1 MFFIGL
7 IRNIKW
13 HNTCNLISPER
24 FKAKG
29 SDMNYEKMTIKVQEY
44 LNSAMNAAKERRS
57 PEINELHFIANVL
70 NDENIITTLIKRAGV
85 ELSIV
90 SAKVETELTK
100 LAKVNSAAQLYLS
113 SGFNEILENS
123 FRIAKD
129 MGDEYLSLE
138 HIFLSVLK
146 EKKGALYRIFSE
158 LKIDY
163 DTVLKLLKTVRG
175 NQKVKDADPE
185 AKYEVLKKYTRDL
198 NELAEKEKL
207 DPVIGRDSEIRRVL
221 QILTR
226 RTKNN
231 PVLIGEPG
239 TGKTAIAE
247 GIAHRIVSKDVP
259 ENLKN
264 KRIIALDLA
273 ALIAGAKFRGEFEE
287 RLKAVLKEVE
297 SSEGRLILFI
307 DELHTLV
314 GTGAAE
320 GAMDAS
326 NMLKPALARGE
337 IKVIGATTVSEY
349 RKYIEKDAAFER
361 RFQPVMIDEPSVE
374 DTISILRG
382 IKDKYEV
389 HHGVRISDG
398 ALISA
403 AKLSARYISDRFL
416 PDKAIDLI
424 DEAASKLKLEIESLP
439 EDIEILNRKIIQLE
453 IEKQAVS
460 KEKDKKSKERLEDI
474 KKEIAELKSQADEL
488 KAHWE
493 QEKEF
498 IRVIREGTKKLDS
511 LRNEESIA
519 ERSGELEKVSK
530 LRYQEIPAVKSKV
543 EEATAKL
550 EKFQSGRKM
559 LKEEIG
565 ENEIAEIISRWT
577 HIPVSKLLESEKDK
591 LLKMEELLGLRVKG
605 QEEAL
610 RVVSEALRRNRAGLQ
625 DPNRPIASFIFLGS
639 TGVGKT
645 ELAKALAEFMF
656 DSENAMI
663 RIDMSEYME
672 AFSVSRLIGPPPGY
686 VGYDEGGQLT
696 DAVRKKPF
704 SIVLF
709 DEIEK
714 AHPQVFNI
722 LLQVLDD
729 GRLTDNKGRTV
740 NFKNTIII
748 MTSNLGSDVFAQVNE
763 VTKEKKE
770 EVISM
775 VKAMLRPEFVNRIDD
790 IIVFNKLGRDVILQI
805 TERMLADVNKRLE
818 EREISIV
825 IDDESRRI
833 LTEKGYDPVF
843 GARPLKRLI
852 EKTVLNNLSVKI
864 LSGEVVPGEKVELS
878 SLM

>member
-1 MFFIGL
+1 
-7 IRNIKW
+7 
-13 HNTCNLISPER
+13 
-24 FKAKG
+24 
-29 SDMNYEKMTIKVQEY
+29 MNYEKMTIKVQEY
-44 LNSAMNAAKERRS
+44 LNDAMNTARERKS
-57 PEINELHFIANVL
+57 PEINELHFIYDVIK
-70 NDENIITTLIKRAGV
+70 DENIITSLIKRAGI

-90 SAKVETELTK
+90 SSKVETELSK
-100 LAKVNSAAQLYLS
+100 MAKVNSGAAQLYLS
-113 SGFNEILENS
+113 SAFNDMLEGA
-123 FRIAKD
+123 FKIAKE

-138 HIFLSVLK
+138 HILLALLK
-146 EKKGALYRIFSE
+146 EKKGVLYRIFSE
-158 LKIDY
+158 LELDH
-163 DTVLKLLKTVRG
+163 DTILKLLKSVRG
-175 NQKVKDADPE
+175 NQQIKDADPE

-198 NELAEKEKL
+198 NELAEQEKL
-207 DPVIGRDSEIRRVL
+207 DPVIGRDAEIRRVL

-247 GIAHRIVSKDVP
+247 GIAHRIVRKDVP

-264 KRIIALDLA
+264 KRILALDLG

-297 SSEGRLILFI
+297 ASEGKLILFI

-320 GAMDAS
+320 GSMDAS

-337 IKVIGATTVSEY
+337 IKMIGATTISEY

-361 RFQPVMIDEPSVE
+361 RFQPVLIEEPSVE

-389 HHGVRISDG
+389 HHGVRISDS

-403 AKLSARYISDRFL
+403 AKLSSRYISDRFL

-424 DEAASKLKLEIESLP
+424 DEAASKLKLEIESMP
-439 EDIEILNRKIIQLE
+439 EDIEILQRKMIQLE

-460 KEKDKKSKERLEDI
+460 KEKDKKSAERFESI
-474 KKEIAELKSQADEL
+474 KKEIANLKSQADEL
-488 KAHWE
+488 KVHWE

-498 IRVIREGTKKLDS
+498 IKLIREGTKKLDI
-511 LRNEESIA
+511 LKNEESMA
-519 ERSGELEKVSK
+519 ERNGELEKVSK
-530 LRYQEIPAVKSKV
+530 LRYQEIPSVKKKLDDAS
-543 EEATAKL
+543 AKL
-550 EKFQSGRKM
+550 ESFQSRRKM

-577 HIPVSKLLESEKDK
+577 HIPVNKLLESEKDK
-591 LLKMEELLGLRVKG
+591 LLKMEELLGMRVKG

-656 DSENAMI
+656 DSDSAMV

-672 AFSVSRLIGPPPGY
+672 SFSVTRLIGPPPGY

-740 NFKNTIII
+740 NFRNTIII
-748 MTSNLGSDVFAQVNE
+748 MTSNLGSDLFAGVEE
-763 VTKEKKE
+763 VTDSKKAE
-770 EVISM
+770 LVSM
-775 VKAMLRPEFVNRIDD
+775 VKRVLKPEFVNRIDD
-790 IIVFNKLGRDVILQI
+790 IIVFNKLSRDVILQI
-805 TERMLADVNKRLE
+805 TDRLLTDINKRLAD
-818 EREISIV
+818 RDIMII
-825 IDDESRRI
+825 IDKESQKY

-852 EKTVLNNLSVKI
+852 EKTVLNNLSVKL
-864 LSGEVVPGEKVELS
+864 LSGEINPGDKINLS
-878 SLM
+878 TLL

>member
-1 MFFIGL
+1 
-7 IRNIKW
+7 
-13 HNTCNLISPER
+13 
-24 FKAKG
+24 
-29 SDMNYEKMTIKVQEY
+29 MNFEKMTVKVQEY
-44 LNSAMNAAKERRS
+44 LNLAMTTAKERRS
-57 PEINELHFIANVL
+57 PEINGLHFIFNVL
-70 NDENIITTLIKRAGV
+70 KDENIITTLIKRSGV
-85 ELSIV
+85 DLAIV
-90 SAKVETELTK
+90 ASKVETELSK
-100 LAKVNSAAQLYLS
+100 LAKVNSAAAQLYLS
-113 SGFNEILENS
+113 SGFNEILEAS
-123 FRIAKD
+123 FKTAGE
-129 MGDEYLSLE
+129 MGDEFLSLE
-138 HIFLSVLK
+138 HIFLTVLK
-146 EKKGALYRIFSE
+146 EKKGSLYRIFAD
-158 LKIDY
+158 LKIDH
-163 DTVLKLLKTVRG
+163 DTILKLLKSVRG
-175 NQKVKDADPE
+175 NQRVQDSDPE

-207 DPVIGRDSEIRRVL
+207 DPVIGRDTEIRRVL

-247 GIAHRIVSKDVP
+247 GIAHRIVRKDVP

-297 SSEGRLILFI
+297 TSEGKLILFI

-314 GTGAAE
+314 GAGAAE

-389 HHGVRISDG
+389 HHGVRISDA
-398 ALISA
+398 ALITA

-439 EDIEILNRKIIQLE
+439 EDIEILQRKIVQLE
-453 IEKQAVS
+453 IEKQAVA
-460 KEKDKKSKERLEDI
+460 KEKDKKSKERLDDI
-474 KKEIAELKSQADEL
+474 NKEIAELKAEADEL
-488 KAHWE
+488 KVHWE
-493 QEKEF
+493 QEKEY
-498 IRVIREGTKKLDS
+498 IAVIRENTKKLDA
-511 LRNEESIA
+511 LKNEESIA
-519 ERSGELEKVSK
+519 ERNGELEKVSK
-530 LRYQEIPAVKSKV
+530 LRYQEIPSVKKRIDD
-543 EEATAKL
+543 ATAKM
-550 EKFQSGRKM
+550 ESFQSGRRM

-577 HIPVSKLLESEKDK
+577 HIPVSKLLESEKEK
-591 LLKMEELLGLRVKG
+591 LLKMEELLGMRVKG
-605 QEEAL
+605 QDEAL
-610 RVVSEALRRNRAGLQ
+610 KVVSEALRRNRAGLQ

-645 ELAKALAEFMF
+645 ELARALAEFMF

-672 AFSVSRLIGPPPGY
+672 AFSVTRLIGPPPGY

-748 MTSNLGSDVFAQVNE
+748 MTSNLGSDLFASVDK
-763 VTKEKKE
+763 VTAEKKA

-775 VKAMLRPEFVNRIDD
+775 VKKMLRPEFVNRIDD
-790 IIVFNKLGRDVILQI
+790 IIVFNKLGKDVILQI
-805 TERMLADVNKRLE
+805 TERLLADVNKRLE
-818 EREISIV
+818 EKDIKIVVDEKSREY
-825 IDDESRRI
+825 

-864 LSGEVVPGEKVELS
+864 LNGDAVPGDRIELS
-878 SLM
+878 TLL

>member
-1 MFFIGL
+1 
-7 IRNIKW
+7 
-13 HNTCNLISPER
+13 
-24 FKAKG
+24 
-29 SDMNYEKMTIKVQEY
+29 MNYEKMTIKVQEY
-44 LNSAMNAAKERRS
+44 LNSAMNTAKERRS

-85 ELSIV
+85 ELSMV

-123 FRIAKD
+123 FKIAKD

-146 EKKGALYRIFSE
+146 EKKGALYRIFSD

-163 DTVLKLLKTVRG
+163 DTILKLLKTVRG

-207 DPVIGRDSEIRRVL
+207 DPVIGRDAEIRRVL
-221 QILTR
+221 QILSR

-247 GIAHRIVSKDVP
+247 GLAHRIVSKDVP

-297 SSEGRLILFI
+297 ASEGRLILFI

-314 GTGAAE
+314 GAGAAE

-361 RFQPVMIDEPSVE
+361 RFQPVMINEPSVE

-424 DEAASKLKLEIESLP
+424 DESASRLKLEIESLP

-460 KEKDKKSKERLEDI
+460 KEKDKKSKERLDDI

-498 IRVIREGTKKLDS
+498 IKVIREGTKKLDS

-519 ERSGELEKVSK
+519 ERSGELERVSK

-543 EEATAKL
+543 EEATSKL
-550 EKFQSGRKM
+550 ESFQSGRKM

-591 LLKMEELLGLRVKG
+591 LLKMEELLALRVKG
-605 QEEAL
+605 QAEAL
-610 RVVSEALRRNRAGLQ
+610 KVVSEALRRNRAGLQ

-672 AFSVSRLIGPPPGY
+672 SHSVSRLIGPPPGY

-748 MTSNLGSDVFAQVNE
+748 MTSNLGSDIFAQVNE

-775 VKAMLRPEFVNRIDD
+775 IKAMLRPEFVNRIDD

-818 EREISIV
+818 EREIIIV

-864 LSGEVVPGEKVELS
+864 LSGEVVPGEKVGLS

>member
-1 MFFIGL
+1 
-7 IRNIKW
+7 
-13 HNTCNLISPER
+13 
-24 FKAKG
+24 
-29 SDMNYEKMTIKVQEY
+29 MNYEKMTIKVQEY
-44 LNSAMNAAKERRS
+44 LNDAMNTASERKS

-70 NDENIITTLIKRAGV
+70 NEENIITTLIKRSGV
-85 ELSIV
+85 ELAIV
-90 SAKVETELTK
+90 SAKVETELSK
-100 LAKVNSAAQLYLS
+100 LAKVNSAAAQLYLS
-113 SGFNEILENS
+113 TGFNEILENS
-123 FRIAKD
+123 FKIAKD

-138 HIFLSVLK
+138 HIFLCVLK

-163 DTVLKLLKTVRG
+163 DTVLKLLRSVRG

-207 DPVIGRDSEIRRVL
+207 DPVIGRDTEIRRVL
-221 QILTR
+221 QILSR

-247 GIAHRIVSKDVP
+247 GIAHRIVRKDVP
-259 ENLKN
+259 ENLKD
-264 KRIIALDLA
+264 KRIVALDLA
-273 ALIAGAKFRGEFEE
+273 AMIAGAKFRGEFEE
-287 RLKAVLKEVE
+287 RLKAVLREIEASAGK
-297 SSEGRLILFI
+297 LILFI

-314 GTGAAE
+314 GAGAAE

-361 RFQPVMIDEPSVE
+361 RFQPVLIDEPSVE

-398 ALISA
+398 ALIAA
-403 AKLSARYISDRFL
+403 AKLSSRYISDRFL

-424 DEAASKLKLEIESLP
+424 DEAAAKLKLEIESLP
-439 EDIEILNRKIIQLE
+439 EDLEILNRKIIQLE
-453 IEKQAVS
+453 IEKQAVA
-460 KEKDKKSKERLEDI
+460 KEKDKKSAERLEDI
-474 KKEIAELKSQADEL
+474 NKEIAELRSQSNEL

-493 QEKEF
+493 HEKEF
-498 IRVIREGTKKLDS
+498 IKVIREGTKVLDG
-511 LRNEESIA
+511 LKNEEAIA
-519 ERSGELEKVSK
+519 ERNGELEKVSK
-530 LRYQEIPAVKSKV
+530 LRYQEIPAVRKKIDD
-543 EEATAKL
+543 ATSNL
-550 EKFQSGRKM
+550 DKFQAGRKM
-559 LKEEIG
+559 LREEIG
-565 ENEIAEIISRWT
+565 EGEIAEIISRWT

-605 QEEAL
+605 QAGAL
-610 RVVSEALRRNRAGLQ
+610 KVVSEALRRNRAGLQ

-656 DSENAMI
+656 DSDSAMI

-672 AFSVSRLIGPPPGY
+672 SHSVSRLIGPPPGY

-748 MTSNLGSDVFAQVNE
+748 MTSNLGSDLFAGVEEVNE
-763 VTKEKKE
+763 QKKSE
-770 EVISM
+770 LISM
-775 VKAMLRPEFVNRIDD
+775 VKRVLKPEFVNRIDD
-790 IIVFNKLGRDVILQI
+790 IIVFNKLGREIILQI
-805 TERMLADVNKRLE
+805 TERMLSDINSRLA

-825 IDDESRRI
+825 IDEDSKRI

-852 EKTVLNNLSVKI
+852 EKTVLNNLSLKI
-864 LSGEVVPGEKVELS
+864 LSGVINAGDRIELS
-878 SLM
+878 TLL

>member
-1 MFFIGL
+1 MAQYL
-7 IRNIKW
+7 QLNKPYDQ
-13 HNTCNLISPER
+13 TSLKE
-24 FKAKG
+24 

-44 LNSAMNAAKERRS
+44 LNSAMNTAKERRS
-57 PEINELHFIANVL
+57 PEINELHFIANVI
-70 NDENIITTLIKRAGV
+70 NDENIITILIKRAGV
-85 ELSIV
+85 ELSMV

-163 DTVLKLLKTVRG
+163 DTILKLLKTVRG
-175 NQKVKDADPE
+175 NQKVRDADPE

-207 DPVIGRDSEIRRVL
+207 DPVIGRDTEIRRVL

-247 GIAHRIVSKDVP
+247 GLAHRIVSKDVP

-297 SSEGRLILFI
+297 ASEGKLILFI

-314 GTGAAE
+314 GAGAAE

-424 DEAASKLKLEIESLP
+424 DESASKLKLEIESLP

-498 IRVIREGTKKLDS
+498 IKVIREGTKKLDI
-511 LRNEESIA
+511 LKNEETIA
-519 ERSGELEKVSK
+519 ERNNELEKVSK
-530 LRYQEIPAVKSKV
+530 MRYQEIPAVKSKV
-543 EEATAKL
+543 DEATTKL

-591 LLKMEELLGLRVKG
+591 LLKMEELLALRVKG
-605 QEEAL
+605 QTEAL
-610 RVVSEALRRNRAGLQ
+610 KVVSEALRRNRAGLQ

-672 AFSVSRLIGPPPGY
+672 SHSVSRLIGPPPGY

-740 NFKNTIII
+740 NFRNTIII
-748 MTSNLGSDVFAQVNE
+748 MTSNLGSDIFAKVDA

-878 SLM
+878 SLLMV

>member
-1 MFFIGL
+1 
-7 IRNIKW
+7 
-13 HNTCNLISPER
+13 
-24 FKAKG
+24 
-29 SDMNYEKMTIKVQEY
+29 MNYEKMTIKVQEY
-44 LNSAMNAAKERRS
+44 LNSAMNTARERKS

-70 NDENIITTLIKRAGV
+70 TDENIITTLIKRAGV

-90 SAKVETELTK
+90 SAKVETELSK
-100 LAKVNSAAQLYLS
+100 LAKVNSGAAQLYLS
-113 SGFNEILENS
+113 SAFNDMLEGA
-123 FRIAKD
+123 FKIAKE

-158 LKIDY
+158 LKIDH
-163 DTVLKLLKTVRG
+163 DTILKLLRSVRG
-175 NQKVKDADPE
+175 NQKVKDSDPE

-198 NELAEKEKL
+198 NELAEQEKL
-207 DPVIGRDSEIRRVL
+207 DPVIGRDAEIRRVL

-247 GIAHRIVSKDVP
+247 GIAHRIIRKDVP
-259 ENLKN
+259 ENLKD

-297 SSEGRLILFI
+297 ASAGKLVLFI

-314 GTGAAE
+314 GAGAAE

-337 IKVIGATTVSEY
+337 IKVIGATTISEY

-361 RFQPVMIDEPSVE
+361 RFQPVLIEEPSVE

-398 ALISA
+398 ALIAA

-424 DEAASKLKLEIESLP
+424 DEAASKLKLEIESMP
-439 EDIEILNRKIIQLE
+439 EDIEMLQRKIIQLE
-453 IEKQAVS
+453 IEKQAVA
-460 KEKDKKSKERLEDI
+460 KEKDKKSAERLDDI
-474 KKEIAELKSQADEL
+474 KEEIANLKSQADEL
-488 KAHWE
+488 KTHWA

-498 IRVIREGTKKLDS
+498 IAVIREGTKKLDN
-511 LRNEESIA
+511 LKNEEAFA
-519 ERSGELEKVSK
+519 ERNGELEKVSK
-530 LRYQEIPAVKSKV
+530 LRYQEIPAVKKRID
-543 EEATAKL
+543 EATVKL
-550 EKFQSGRKM
+550 ETFQSGRKM

-565 ENEIAEIISRWT
+565 ESEIAEIISRWT

-605 QEEAL
+605 QAEAL
-610 RVVSEALRRNRAGLQ
+610 KVVSEALRRNRAGLQ

-656 DSENAMI
+656 DSDSAMI

-672 AFSVSRLIGPPPGY
+672 SHSVSRLIGPPPGY

-748 MTSNLGSDVFAQVNE
+748 MTSNLGSDLFAGVEE
-763 VTKEKKE
+763 VTDSKKAE
-770 EVISM
+770 LVSM
-775 VKAMLRPEFVNRIDD
+775 VKRVLKPEFVNRIDD

-805 TERMLADVNKRLE
+805 TERLLSDINKRLE
-818 EREISIV
+818 EKEITIV
-825 IDDESRRI
+825 VDDDSRKI

-852 EKTVLNNLSVKI
+852 EKTVLNNLSIKI
-864 LSGEVVPGEKVELS
+864 LGGMVVPGDKVQLS
-878 SLM
+878 TLL

>member
-1 MFFIGL
+1 
-7 IRNIKW
+7 
-13 HNTCNLISPER
+13 
-24 FKAKG
+24 
-29 SDMNYEKMTIKVQEY
+29 MNYEKMTIKVQEY
-44 LNSAMNAAKERRS
+44 LNDAMNTARERKS
-57 PEINELHFIANVL
+57 PEINELHFIYNVIK
-70 NDENIITTLIKRAGV
+70 DENIITSLIKRAGI

-90 SAKVETELTK
+90 SSKVETEMSK
-100 LAKVNSAAQLYLS
+100 LAKINSGAVQLYLS
-113 SGFNEILENS
+113 AGFNDIIEAS
-123 FRIAKD
+123 FKIAKD
-129 MGDEYLSLE
+129 MGDDYLSLE
-138 HIFLSVLK
+138 HILLSVLK

-158 LKIDY
+158 LELDH
-163 DTVLKLLKTVRG
+163 DTILKLLKSVRG
-175 NQKVKDADPE
+175 NQQIKDADPE

-198 NELAEKEKL
+198 NELAEQEKL
-207 DPVIGRDSEIRRVL
+207 DPVIGRDAEIRRVL

-247 GIAHRIVSKDVP
+247 GIAHRIVRKDVP

-264 KRIIALDLA
+264 KRIVALDLA

-297 SSEGRLILFI
+297 ASEGKLILFI

-320 GAMDAS
+320 GSMDAS

-337 IKVIGATTVSEY
+337 IKVIGATTISEY

-361 RFQPVMIDEPSVE
+361 RFQPVLIEEPSVE

-403 AKLSARYISDRFL
+403 AKLSSRYISDRFL

-424 DEAASKLKLEIESLP
+424 DEAAAKLKLEIESMP
-439 EDIEILNRKIIQLE
+439 EDIEILQRKIIQLE

-460 KEKDKKSKERLEDI
+460 KEKDKKSAERLSDI
-474 KKEIAELKSQADEL
+474 NKEIAELKSSANEL
-488 KAHWE
+488 KVHWE

-498 IRVIREGTKKLDS
+498 ITVIRENTKKLDI
-511 LRNEESIA
+511 LKNEESTA
-519 ERSGELEKVSK
+519 ERNGELEKVSK
-530 LRYQEIPAVKSKV
+530 LRYQEIPSVKKKLDDAS
-543 EEATAKL
+543 AKL
-550 EKFQSGRKM
+550 ESFQSGRKM

-577 HIPVSKLLESEKDK
+577 HIPVNKLLESEKDK
-591 LLKMEELLGLRVKG
+591 LLKMEEHLSLRVKG
-605 QEEAL
+605 QDEAL
-610 RVVSEALRRNRAGLQ
+610 KTVSDALRRNRAGLQ

-656 DSENAMI
+656 DSDSAMI

-672 AFSVSRLIGPPPGY
+672 SFSVTRLIGPPPGY

-748 MTSNLGSDVFAQVNE
+748 MTSNLGSDLFAGVEE
-763 VTKEKKE
+763 VTEQKKAE
-770 EVISM
+770 LVSM
-775 VKAMLRPEFVNRIDD
+775 VKKVLKPEFVNRIDD
-790 IIVFNKLGRDVILQI
+790 IIVFNKLSRDVILQI
-805 TERMLADVNKRLE
+805 TDRLLSDINKRLLD
-818 EREISIV
+818 RDIKII
-825 IDDESRRI
+825 IDDASSKL

-852 EKTVLNNLSVKI
+852 EKTVLNNLSVKLLNGEI
-864 LSGEVVPGEKVELS
+864 VAGDEIKLST
-878 SLM
+878 LM

>member
-1 MFFIGL
+1 
-7 IRNIKW
+7 
-13 HNTCNLISPER
+13 
-24 FKAKG
+24 
-29 SDMNYEKMTIKVQEY
+29 MNYEKMTIKVQEY
-44 LNSAMNAAKERRS
+44 LNDAMSTARERKS
-57 PEINELHFIANVL
+57 PEINELHFIYNVIK
-70 NDENIITTLIKRAGV
+70 DENIITSLIKRAGI

-90 SAKVETELTK
+90 SSKVETELSK
-100 LAKVNSAAQLYLS
+100 LAKVNSGAIQLYLS
-113 SGFNEILENS
+113 AGFNDIIEAS
-123 FRIAKD
+123 FKIAKD
-129 MGDEYLSLE
+129 MGDDYLSLE
-138 HIFLSVLK
+138 HILLSVLK
-146 EKKGALYRIFSE
+146 EKKGSLYRIFNE
-158 LKIDY
+158 LELDHDVI
-163 DTVLKLLKTVRG
+163 LKLLKSVRG
-175 NQKVKDADPE
+175 NQQIKDADPE
-185 AKYEVLKKYTRDL
+185 AKYDVLKKYTRDL
-198 NELAEKEKL
+198 NELAEQEKL
-207 DPVIGRDSEIRRVL
+207 DPVIGRDAEIRRVL

-247 GIAHRIVSKDVP
+247 GIAHRIIRKDVP

-297 SSEGRLILFI
+297 ASEGKFILFI

-320 GAMDAS
+320 GSMDAS

-337 IKVIGATTVSEY
+337 IKVIGATTISEY

-361 RFQPVMIDEPSVE
+361 RFQPVLIEEPSVE

-403 AKLSARYISDRFL
+403 AKLSSRYISDRFL

-424 DEAASKLKLEIESLP
+424 DEAAAKLKLEIESMP
-439 EDIEILNRKIIQLE
+439 EDIEILQRKMIQLE

-460 KEKDKKSKERLEDI
+460 KEKDMKSAERLTDI
-474 KKEIAELKSQADEL
+474 NKEIAELKSKADEL
-488 KAHWE
+488 KIHWQ

-498 IRVIREGTKKLDS
+498 ITFIRENKKKLDI
-511 LRNEESIA
+511 LKNEESMA
-519 ERSGELEKVSK
+519 ERNGELEKVSK
-530 LRYQEIPAVKSKV
+530 LRYQEIPAVKKTLD
-543 EEATAKL
+543 EATSKM
-550 EKFQSGRKM
+550 ESFQSGRKM

-577 HIPVSKLLESEKDK
+577 HIPVNKLLESEKDK
-591 LLKMEELLGLRVKG
+591 LLKMEELLVLRVKG
-605 QEEAL
+605 QDEAL
-610 RVVSEALRRNRAGLQ
+610 KIVSDALRRNRAGLQ

-656 DSENAMI
+656 DSDSAMI

-672 AFSVSRLIGPPPGY
+672 SFSVTRLIGPPPGY

-748 MTSNLGSDVFAQVNE
+748 MTSNLGSDQFAGVEE
-763 VTKEKKE
+763 VTGAKKNE
-770 EVISM
+770 LIGM
-775 VKAMLRPEFVNRIDD
+775 VKRVLKPEFVNRIDD
-790 IIVFNKLGRDVILQI
+790 IIVFNKLSRDVILQI
-805 TERMLADVNKRLE
+805 TDRLLSDINKRLLD
-818 EREISIV
+818 RDIKII
-825 IDDESRRI
+825 IDDASI
-833 LTEKGYDPVF
+833 KLLTEKGYDPVF

-852 EKTVLNNLSVKI
+852 EKTVLNNLSVKL
-864 LSGEVVPGEKVELS
+864 LSGEINSGDKIKLS
-878 SLM
+878 TLM

>member
-1 MFFIGL
+1 
-7 IRNIKW
+7 
-13 HNTCNLISPER
+13 
-24 FKAKG
+24 
-29 SDMNYEKMTIKVQEY
+29 MNYEKMTIKVQEY
-44 LNSAMNAAKERRS
+44 LNSAMNTAKERRS

-85 ELSIV
+85 ELSMV

-123 FRIAKD
+123 FKIAKD

-146 EKKGALYRIFSE
+146 EKKGALYRIFSD

-163 DTVLKLLKTVRG
+163 DTILKLLKTVRG

-207 DPVIGRDSEIRRVL
+207 DPVIGRDAEIRRVL
-221 QILTR
+221 QILSR

-247 GIAHRIVSKDVP
+247 GLAHRIVSKDVP

-287 RLKAVLKEVE
+287 RFKAVLKEVE
-297 SSEGRLILFI
+297 ASEGRLILFI

-314 GTGAAE
+314 GAGAAE

-361 RFQPVMIDEPSVE
+361 RFQPVMINEPSVE

-424 DEAASKLKLEIESLP
+424 DESASKLKLEIESLP

-460 KEKDKKSKERLEDI
+460 KEKDKKSKERLDDI

-498 IRVIREGTKKLDS
+498 IKVIREGTKKLDS

-519 ERSGELEKVSK
+519 ERSGELERVSK

-543 EEATAKL
+543 EEATSKL
-550 EKFQSGRKM
+550 ESFQSGRKM

-591 LLKMEELLGLRVKG
+591 LLKMEELLALRVKG
-605 QEEAL
+605 QAEAL
-610 RVVSEALRRNRAGLQ
+610 KVVSEALRRNRAGLQ

-672 AFSVSRLIGPPPGY
+672 SHSVSRLIGPPPGY

-748 MTSNLGSDVFAQVNE
+748 MTSNLGSDIFAQVNE

-818 EREISIV
+818 EREIIIV

-864 LSGEVVPGEKVELS
+864 LSGEVVPGEKVGLS

>member
-1 MFFIGL
+1 
-7 IRNIKW
+7 
-13 HNTCNLISPER
+13 
-24 FKAKG
+24 
-29 SDMNYEKMTIKVQEY
+29 MTIKVQEY
-44 LNSAMNAAKERRS
+44 LNDAMNTARNRKS
-57 PEINELHFIANVL
+57 PEINELHFIYNVIK
-70 NDENIITTLIKRAGV
+70 DENIITSLIKRAGI

-90 SAKVETELTK
+90 SSKVETELSK
-100 LAKVNSAAQLYLS
+100 LAKVNSGAIQLYLS
-113 SGFNEILENS
+113 AGFNDIIEAS
-123 FRIAKD
+123 FKIAKD
-129 MGDEYLSLE
+129 MGDDYLSLE
-138 HIFLSVLK
+138 HILLSVLK

-158 LKIDY
+158 LKIDH
-163 DTVLKLLKTVRG
+163 DTILKLLKTVRG

-198 NELAEKEKL
+198 NELAEHEKL
-207 DPVIGRDSEIRRVL
+207 DPVIGRDAEIRRVL
-221 QILTR
+221 QILSR

-297 SSEGRLILFI
+297 ASEGRLILFI

-314 GTGAAE
+314 GAGAAE

-424 DEAASKLKLEIESLP
+424 DESASKLKLEIESLP

-498 IRVIREGTKKLDS
+498 IKVIREGTKKLDS

-519 ERSGELEKVSK
+519 ERSGEFERVSK

-543 EEATAKL
+543 EEATSKL
-550 EKFQSGRKM
+550 ESFQSGRKM

-672 AFSVSRLIGPPPGY
+672 SHSVSRLIGPPPGY

-748 MTSNLGSDVFAQVNE
+748 MTSNLGSDIFAQVNE
-763 VTKEKKE
+763 VTKEKKD

-805 TERMLADVNKRLE
+805 TERMLADVNKRLAD
-818 EREISIV
+818 REISIV

-864 LSGEVVPGEKVELS
+864 LSGEVVSGDKVELS

>member
-1 MFFIGL
+1 
-7 IRNIKW
+7 
-13 HNTCNLISPER
+13 
-24 FKAKG
+24 
-29 SDMNYEKMTIKVQEY
+29 MNYEKMTIKVQEY
-44 LNSAMNAAKERRS
+44 LNDAMNTARERKS
-57 PEINELHFIANVL
+57 PEINELHFIYNVIK
-70 NDENIITTLIKRAGV
+70 DENIITSLIKRAGI

-90 SAKVETELTK
+90 SSKVETEMSK
-100 LAKVNSAAQLYLS
+100 LAKINSGTVQLYLS
-113 SGFNEILENS
+113 PGFNEIIETS
-123 FRIAKD
+123 FKIAKD
-129 MGDEYLSLE
+129 MGDDYLSLE
-138 HIFLSVLK
+138 HILLSVLK
-146 EKKGALYRIFSE
+146 DKKGVLYRIFSE
-158 LKIDY
+158 LELDH
-163 DTVLKLLKTVRG
+163 DTILKLLKSIRG
-175 NQKVKDADPE
+175 NQQIKDADPE

-198 NELAEKEKL
+198 NELAEQEKL
-207 DPVIGRDSEIRRVL
+207 DPVIGRDAEIRRVL

-247 GIAHRIVSKDVP
+247 GIAHRIVRKDVP

-264 KRIIALDLA
+264 KRIVALDLA

-297 SSEGRLILFI
+297 ASEGKLILFI

-320 GAMDAS
+320 GSMDAS

-337 IKVIGATTVSEY
+337 IKVIGATTISEY

-361 RFQPVMIDEPSVE
+361 RFQPVLIEEPSVE

-403 AKLSARYISDRFL
+403 AKLSSRYISDRFL

-424 DEAASKLKLEIESLP
+424 DEAAAKLKLEIESMP
-439 EDIEILNRKIIQLE
+439 EDIEILQRKMIQLE

-460 KEKDKKSKERLEDI
+460 KEKDKKSAERFENI
-474 KKEIAELKSQADEL
+474 KKEIANLKSQADEL
-488 KAHWE
+488 KVHWE

-498 IRVIREGTKKLDS
+498 IKLIREGTKKLDS
-511 LRNEESIA
+511 LKNEESAA
-519 ERSGELEKVSK
+519 ERNGELEKVSK
-530 LRYQEIPAVKSKV
+530 LRYQEIPSVKKKLD
-543 EEATAKL
+543 EASAKL
-550 EKFQSGRKM
+550 ESFQSGRKM

-577 HIPVSKLLESEKDK
+577 HIPVNKLLESEKDK
-591 LLKMEELLGLRVKG
+591 LLKMEELLGMRVKG
-605 QEEAL
+605 QDEAL
-610 RVVSEALRRNRAGLQ
+610 RVVAEALRRNRAGLQ

-656 DSENAMI
+656 DSDSAMV

-672 AFSVSRLIGPPPGY
+672 SFSVTRLIGPPPGY

-740 NFKNTIII
+740 NFRNTIII
-748 MTSNLGSDVFAQVNE
+748 MTSNLGSDMFTGIEE
-763 VTKEKKE
+763 VTEDKKQE
-770 EVISM
+770 LISM
-775 VKAMLRPEFVNRIDD
+775 VKKVLKPEFVNRIDD
-790 IIVFNKLGRDVILQI
+790 IIVFNKLSRDVILQI
-805 TERMLADVNKRLE
+805 TDRLLADINKRLAD
-818 EREISIV
+818 RDIMII
-825 IDDESRRI
+825 IDKESQKC

-852 EKTVLNNLSVKI
+852 EKTVLNNLSVKL
-864 LSGEVVPGEKVELS
+864 LSGEINAGDKIKLS
-878 SLM
+878 TLL

>member
-1 MFFIGL
+1 
-7 IRNIKW
+7 
-13 HNTCNLISPER
+13 
-24 FKAKG
+24 
-29 SDMNYEKMTIKVQEY
+29 MNYEKMTIKVLEY

-57 PEINELHFIANVL
+57 PEINELHFIANVI

-85 ELSIV
+85 ELSMV
-90 SAKVETELTK
+90 SAKIETELSK
-100 LAKVNSAAQLYLS
+100 MAKVNSGAAQLYLS
-113 SGFNEILENS
+113 SAFNDMLEGA
-123 FRIAKD
+123 FKIAKE

-158 LKIDY
+158 LKIDH
-163 DTVLKLLKTVRG
+163 DTILKLLRSVRG
-175 NQKVKDADPE
+175 NQKVKDSDPE

-198 NELAEKEKL
+198 NELAEQEKL
-207 DPVIGRDSEIRRVL
+207 DPVIGRDAEIRRVL

-247 GIAHRIVSKDVP
+247 GIAHRIIRKDVP
-259 ENLKN
+259 ENLKD

-297 SSEGRLILFI
+297 ASEGKLILFI

-314 GTGAAE
+314 GAGAAE

-361 RFQPVMIDEPSVE
+361 RFQPVMINEPSVE

-424 DEAASKLKLEIESLP
+424 DEAAAKLKLEIESLP
-439 EDIEILNRKIIQLE
+439 EDIEILQRKIIQLE

-460 KEKDKKSKERLEDI
+460 KEKDKRSKERLEDI
-474 KKEIAELKSQADEL
+474 KKEISELKSEADTL

-498 IRVIREGTKKLDS
+498 IKVIREGTKKLD
-511 LRNEESIA
+511 LMKNEEAIA
-519 ERSGELEKVSK
+519 ERNGELEKVSK
-530 LRYQEIPAVKSKV
+530 LRYQEIPSVKAKID
-543 EEATAKL
+543 EATAKL
-550 EKFQSGRKM
+550 ETFQSGRKM

-565 ENEIAEIISRWT
+565 ESEIAEIISRWT

-605 QEEAL
+605 QAEAL
-610 RVVSEALRRNRAGLQ
+610 KAVSEALRRNRAGLQ

-672 AFSVSRLIGPPPGY
+672 SHSVSRLIGPPPGY

-704 SIVLF
+704 SIILF

-748 MTSNLGSDVFAQVNE
+748 MTSNLGSDLFAGADEVNE
-763 VTKEKKE
+763 AKKFE
-770 EVISM
+770 LISM
-775 VKAMLRPEFVNRIDD
+775 VKRFLKPEFVNRIDD
-790 IIVFNKLGRDVILQI
+790 IIVFNKLNRDVILQI
-805 TERMLADVNKRLE
+805 TERLLSDINKRLA
-818 EREISIV
+818 EREISLV
-825 IDDESRRI
+825 VDDDSRKY
-833 LTEKGYDPVF
+833 LTDKGFDPIF

-852 EKTVLNNLSVKI
+852 EKTVLNNLSLKI
-864 LSGEVVPGEKVELS
+864 LNGEVNQGDIVKLS
-878 SLM
+878 SLL

>member
-1 MFFIGL
+1 
-7 IRNIKW
+7 
-13 HNTCNLISPER
+13 
-24 FKAKG
+24 
-29 SDMNYEKMTIKVQEY
+29 MNYEKMTIKVQEY
-44 LNSAMNAAKERRS
+44 LNSAMNTAKERRS
-57 PEINELHFIANVL
+57 PEINELHFIANVI
-70 NDENIITTLIKRAGV
+70 NDENIITILIKRAGV
-85 ELSIV
+85 ELSMV

-100 LAKVNSAAQLYLS
+100 LAKVNSTAQLYLS

-123 FRIAKD
+123 FKIAKD

-163 DTVLKLLKTVRG
+163 DTILKLLKTVRG
-175 NQKVKDADPE
+175 NQKVRDADPE

-207 DPVIGRDSEIRRVL
+207 DPVIGRDTEIRRVL

-247 GIAHRIVSKDVP
+247 GLAHRIVSKDVP

-297 SSEGRLILFI
+297 ASEGKLILFI

-314 GTGAAE
+314 GAGAAE

-403 AKLSARYISDRFL
+403 ANLSARYISDRFL

-424 DEAASKLKLEIESLP
+424 DESASKLKLEIESLP

-498 IRVIREGTKKLDS
+498 IKVIREGTKKLDI
-511 LRNEESIA
+511 LKNEETIA
-519 ERSGELEKVSK
+519 ERNNELEKVSK

-543 EEATAKL
+543 DEATAKL

-591 LLKMEELLGLRVKG
+591 LLKMEELLALRVKG
-605 QEEAL
+605 QTEAL
-610 RVVSEALRRNRAGLQ
+610 KVVSEALRRNRAGLQ

-672 AFSVSRLIGPPPGY
+672 SHSVSRLIGPPPGY

-740 NFKNTIII
+740 NFRNTIII
-748 MTSNLGSDVFAQVNE
+748 MTSNLGSDIFAKVDA

-878 SLM
+878 SLLIV

>member
-1 MFFIGL
+1 
-7 IRNIKW
+7 
-13 HNTCNLISPER
+13 
-24 FKAKG
+24 
-29 SDMNYEKMTIKVQEY
+29 MNFEKMTVKVQEY
-44 LNSAMNAAKERRS
+44 LNLAMNTARERKS
-57 PEINELHFIANVL
+57 PEINELHFISDVL
-70 NDENIITTLIKRAGV
+70 KDENIITTLIKRSGV
-85 ELSIV
+85 DLAIV
-90 SAKVETELTK
+90 ASKVETELSK
-100 LAKVNSAAQLYLS
+100 LAKVNSGAAQLYLS
-113 SGFNEILENS
+113 SGFNDVLESS
-123 FRIAKD
+123 FKTAAD

-138 HIFLSVLK
+138 HIFLTVLK
-146 EKKGALYRIFSE
+146 EKKGALYRIFAD
-158 LKIDY
+158 LKIEH
-163 DTVLKLLKTVRG
+163 DTILKLLKSVRG
-175 NQKVKDADPE
+175 NQRVQDNDPE

-207 DPVIGRDSEIRRVL
+207 DPVIGRDTEIRRVL

-247 GIAHRIVSKDVP
+247 GIAHRIVRKDVP

-297 SSEGRLILFI
+297 ASEGKLILFI

-314 GTGAAE
+314 GAGAAE

-389 HHGVRISDG
+389 HHGVRISDA

-439 EDIEILNRKIIQLE
+439 EDIEILQRKIIQLE
-453 IEKQAVS
+453 IEKQAVA
-460 KEKDKKSKERLEDI
+460 KEKDKKSKERLDDI
-474 KKEIAELKSQADEL
+474 NKEIAELKAEADEL
-488 KAHWE
+488 KVHWE
-493 QEKEF
+493 QEKEY
-498 IRVIREGTKKLDS
+498 IAVIREGTKKLDA
-511 LRNEESIA
+511 LKNEEAIA
-519 ERSGELEKVSK
+519 ERNGELEKVSK
-530 LRYQEIPAVKSKV
+530 LRYQEIPSVKRKID
-543 EEATAKL
+543 EATSKM
-550 EKFQSGRKM
+550 ESFQSGRKM

-577 HIPVSKLLESEKDK
+577 HIPVSKLLESEKEK
-591 LLKMEELLGLRVKG
+591 LLKMEELLGKRVKG
-605 QEEAL
+605 QDEAL
-610 RVVSEALRRNRAGLQ
+610 KVVSEALRRNRAGLQ

-645 ELAKALAEFMF
+645 ELARALAEFMF

-672 AFSVSRLIGPPPGY
+672 AFSVTRLIGPPPGY

-748 MTSNLGSDVFAQVNE
+748 MTSNLGSDMFASVDE
-763 VTKEKKE
+763 VTDEKKA
-770 EVISM
+770 EVVSM
-775 VKAMLRPEFVNRIDD
+775 VKKMLRPEFVNRIDD
-790 IIVFNKLGRDVILQI
+790 IIVFNKLGKDVILQI
-805 TERMLADVNKRLE
+805 TERLLADVNKRLE
-818 EREISIV
+818 EKDIKIVVDEKSREY
-825 IDDESRRI
+825 

-864 LSGEVVPGEKVELS
+864 LNGDAVPGDRIELS
-878 SLM
+878 TLL

>member
-1 MFFIGL
+1 
-7 IRNIKW
+7 
-13 HNTCNLISPER
+13 
-24 FKAKG
+24 
-29 SDMNYEKMTIKVQEY
+29 
-44 LNSAMNAAKERRS
+44 
-57 PEINELHFIANVL
+57 
-70 NDENIITTLIKRAGV
+70 
-85 ELSIV
+85 
-90 SAKVETELTK
+90 
-100 LAKVNSAAQLYLS
+100 
-113 SGFNEILENS
+113 
-123 FRIAKD
+123 
-129 MGDEYLSLE
+129 LSLE

-158 LKIDY
+158 LKIDH
-163 DTVLKLLKTVRG
+163 DTILKLLRSVRG
-175 NQKVKDADPE
+175 NQKVKDSDPE

-198 NELAEKEKL
+198 NELAEQEKL
-207 DPVIGRDSEIRRVL
+207 DPVIGRDAEIRRVL

-247 GIAHRIVSKDVP
+247 GIAHRIIRKDVP
-259 ENLKN
+259 ENLKD

-297 SSEGRLILFI
+297 ASAGKLVLFI

-314 GTGAAE
+314 GAGAAE

-337 IKVIGATTVSEY
+337 IKVIGATTISEY

-361 RFQPVMIDEPSVE
+361 RFQPVLIEEPTVE

-424 DEAASKLKLEIESLP
+424 DEAASKLKLEIESMP
-439 EDIEILNRKIIQLE
+439 EDIEMLQRKIIQLE
-453 IEKQAVS
+453 IEKQAVA
-460 KEKDKKSKERLEDI
+460 KEKDKKSAERLDDI
-474 KKEIAELKSQADEL
+474 KEEIANLKSQADEL
-488 KAHWE
+488 KTHWA

-498 IRVIREGTKKLDS
+498 IAVIREGTKKLDN
-511 LRNEESIA
+511 LKNEEAFA
-519 ERSGELEKVSK
+519 ERNGELEKVSK
-530 LRYQEIPAVKSKV
+530 LRYQEIPAVKKSID
-543 EEATAKL
+543 EATAKL
-550 EKFQSGRKM
+550 ETFQSGRKM

-565 ENEIAEIISRWT
+565 ESEIAEIISRWT

-605 QEEAL
+605 QAEAL
-610 RVVSEALRRNRAGLQ
+610 KVVSEALRRNRAGLQ

-656 DSENAMI
+656 DSDSAMI

-672 AFSVSRLIGPPPGY
+672 SHSVSRLIGPPPGY

-748 MTSNLGSDVFAQVNE
+748 MTSNLGSDLFAGVEE
-763 VTKEKKE
+763 VTDSKKAE
-770 EVISM
+770 LVSM
-775 VKAMLRPEFVNRIDD
+775 VKRVLKPEFVNRIDD

-805 TERMLADVNKRLE
+805 TERLLSDINKRLE
-818 EREISIV
+818 EKEITIV
-825 IDDESRRI
+825 VDDDSRKI

-852 EKTVLNNLSVKI
+852 EKTVLNNLSIKI
-864 LSGEVVPGEKVELS
+864 LGGMIVPGDKVQLS
-878 SLM
+878 TLL

>member
-1 MFFIGL
+1 
-7 IRNIKW
+7 
-13 HNTCNLISPER
+13 
-24 FKAKG
+24 
-29 SDMNYEKMTIKVQEY
+29 MNYEKMTIKVQEY
-44 LNSAMNAAKERRS
+44 LNDAMNTARERKS
-57 PEINELHFIANVL
+57 PEINELHFIYNVIK
-70 NDENIITTLIKRAGV
+70 DENIITSLIKRAGI

-90 SAKVETELTK
+90 SSKVETELSK
-100 LAKVNSAAQLYLS
+100 LAKVNSGAVQLYLS
-113 SGFNEILENS
+113 SGFNDIIEAS
-123 FRIAKD
+123 FKLAKD

-138 HIFLSVLK
+138 HILLAVLK
-146 EKKGALYRIFSE
+146 EKKGTLYRIFNE
-158 LKIDY
+158 LELDH
-163 DTVLKLLKTVRG
+163 DTILKLLKSVRG
-175 NQKVKDADPE
+175 NQQIKDADPE

-198 NELAEKEKL
+198 NELAEQEKL
-207 DPVIGRDSEIRRVL
+207 DPVIGRDAEIRRVL

-247 GIAHRIVSKDVP
+247 GIAHRIVRKDVP

-264 KRIIALDLA
+264 KRIVALDLA

-297 SSEGRLILFI
+297 ASEGKLILFI

-320 GAMDAS
+320 GSMDAS

-337 IKVIGATTVSEY
+337 IKVIGATTITEY

-361 RFQPVMIDEPSVE
+361 RFQPVLIEEPSVE

-403 AKLSARYISDRFL
+403 AKLSSRYISDRFL

-424 DEAASKLKLEIESLP
+424 DEAASKLKLEIESMP
-439 EDIEILNRKIIQLE
+439 EDIEILQRKMIQLE

-460 KEKDKKSKERLEDI
+460 KEKDKKSAERFENI
-474 KKEIAELKSQADEL
+474 KKEIANLKSQADEL
-488 KAHWE
+488 KVHWE

-498 IRVIREGTKKLDS
+498 IKLIREGTKKLDM
-511 LRNEESIA
+511 LKNEESMA
-519 ERSGELEKVSK
+519 ERNGELEKVSK
-530 LRYQEIPAVKSKV
+530 LRYQEIPAVKKRLD
-543 EEATAKL
+543 EATAKM
-550 EKFQSGRKM
+550 ESFQSGRKM

-565 ENEIAEIISRWT
+565 ENEIADIISRWT
-577 HIPVSKLLESEKDK
+577 NIPVNKLLESEKDK
-591 LLKMEELLGLRVKG
+591 LLKMEELLGMRVKG

-656 DSENAMI
+656 DSDSAMV

-672 AFSVSRLIGPPPGY
+672 SFSVTRLIGPPPGY

-696 DAVRKKPF
+696 DSVRKKPF

-740 NFKNTIII
+740 NFRNTIII
-748 MTSNLGSDVFAQVNE
+748 MTSNLGSDMFTGIEE
-763 VTKEKKE
+763 VTEDKKQE
-770 EVISM
+770 LISM
-775 VKAMLRPEFVNRIDD
+775 VKKVLKPEFVNRIDD
-790 IIVFNKLGRDVILQI
+790 IIVFNKLSRDVILQI
-805 TERMLADVNKRLE
+805 TDRLLADINKRLAD
-818 EREISIV
+818 RDITII
-825 IDDESRRI
+825 IDKESQKY

-852 EKTVLNNLSVKI
+852 EKTVLNNLSVKL
-864 LSGEVVPGEKVELS
+864 LSGEINPGDKINLS
-878 SLM
+878 TLL

>member
-1 MFFIGL
+1 
-7 IRNIKW
+7 
-13 HNTCNLISPER
+13 
-24 FKAKG
+24 
-29 SDMNYEKMTIKVQEY
+29 MNYEKMTIKVQEY
-44 LNSAMNAAKERRS
+44 LNDAMNTARERKS
-57 PEINELHFIANVL
+57 PEINELHFIYNVIK
-70 NDENIITTLIKRAGV
+70 DENIITSLIKRAGI

-90 SAKVETELTK
+90 SSKVETELSK
-100 LAKVNSAAQLYLS
+100 LAKVNSGAVQLYLS
-113 SGFNEILENS
+113 SGFNDIIDAS
-123 FRIAKD
+123 FKIAKD

-138 HIFLSVLK
+138 HILLSVLK
-146 EKKGALYRIFSE
+146 VKKGALYRIFQE
-158 LKIDY
+158 LELDH
-163 DTVLKLLKTVRG
+163 DTILKLLKSVRG
-175 NQKVKDADPE
+175 NQQIKDANPE

-198 NELAEKEKL
+198 NELAEQEKL
-207 DPVIGRDSEIRRVL
+207 DPIIGRDAEIRRVL

-247 GIAHRIVSKDVP
+247 GIAHRIVRKDVP

-264 KRIIALDLA
+264 KRIVALDLA

-297 SSEGRLILFI
+297 ASEGKLILFI

-337 IKVIGATTVSEY
+337 IKVIGATTISEY

-361 RFQPVMIDEPSVE
+361 RFQPVLIEEPSVE

-403 AKLSARYISDRFL
+403 AKLSSRYISDRFL

-424 DEAASKLKLEIESLP
+424 DEAAAKLKLEIESMP
-439 EDIEILNRKIIQLE
+439 EDIEILQRKIIQLE

-460 KEKDKKSKERLEDI
+460 KEKDKKSAERLADI
-474 KKEIAELKSQADEL
+474 NKEIAELKSAADEL
-488 KAHWE
+488 KIHWQ

-498 IRVIREGTKKLDS
+498 ITVIRENTKKLDI
-511 LRNEESIA
+511 LKNEESIA
-519 ERSGELEKVSK
+519 ERNGELEKVSK
-530 LRYQEIPAVKSKV
+530 LRYQEIPAVKKTLD
-543 EEATAKL
+543 EATAKM
-550 EKFQSGRKM
+550 ESFQSGRKM

-577 HIPVSKLLESEKDK
+577 HIPVNKLLESEKDK

-605 QEEAL
+605 QDEAL
-610 RVVSEALRRNRAGLQ
+610 KVVSEALRRNRAGLQ

-656 DSENAMI
+656 DSDSAMI

-672 AFSVSRLIGPPPGY
+672 SFSVTRLIGPPPGY

-748 MTSNLGSDVFAQVNE
+748 MTSNLGSDQFAGVEE
-763 VTKEKKE
+763 VTDAKKSE
-770 EVISM
+770 LISM
-775 VKAMLRPEFVNRIDD
+775 VKRILKPEFVNRIDD
-790 IIVFNKLGRDVILQI
+790 IIVFNKLNRDVILQI
-805 TERMLADVNKRLE
+805 TDRLLSDINKRLA
-818 EREISIV
+818 ERDIKII
-825 IDDESRRI
+825 IDKASQEY

-852 EKTVLNNLSVKI
+852 EKTVLNNLSVKL
-864 LSGEVVPGEKVELS
+864 LSGEIGQGTEIKLSEL
-878 SLM
+878 L

>member
-1 MFFIGL
+1 
-7 IRNIKW
+7 
-13 HNTCNLISPER
+13 
-24 FKAKG
+24 
-29 SDMNYEKMTIKVQEY
+29 MNYEKMTIKVQEY
-44 LNSAMNAAKERRS
+44 LSSAMNTAKERRS
-57 PEINELHFIANVL
+57 PEINELHFISNVL
-70 NDENIITTLIKRAGV
+70 SDENIITTLIKRAGV
-85 ELSIV
+85 ELSMV

-100 LAKVNSAAQLYLS
+100 LAKVNSTAQLYLS

-158 LKIDY
+158 LKIDF
-163 DTVLKLLKTVRG
+163 DTILKLLKTVRG

-207 DPVIGRDSEIRRVL
+207 DPVIGRDTEIRRVL

-247 GIAHRIVSKDVP
+247 GIAHRIISKDVP
-259 ENLKN
+259 DNLKN

-297 SSEGRLILFI
+297 ASEGKLILFI

-314 GTGAAE
+314 GAGAAE

-424 DEAASKLKLEIESLP
+424 DESASKLKLEIESLP
-439 EDIEILNRKIIQLE
+439 EDLEILNRKIIQLE

-460 KEKDKKSKERLEDI
+460 KEKDKKSRERFEDI

-488 KAHWE
+488 KVHWE

-498 IRVIREGTKKLDS
+498 IKVIREGTRRLDI
-511 LRNEESIA
+511 LKNEEMIA
-519 ERSGELEKVSK
+519 ERNNELEKVSK
-530 LRYQEIPAVKSKV
+530 LRYQEIPAVKSRV

-550 EKFQSGRKM
+550 ENFQSGRKM

-565 ENEIAEIISRWT
+565 EEEIAEIISRWT
-577 HIPVSKLLESEKDK
+577 HIPVLKLLESEKDK
-591 LLKMEELLGLRVKG
+591 LLKMEDLLGLRVKG
-605 QEEAL
+605 QDEAL

-672 AFSVSRLIGPPPGY
+672 SHSVSRLIGPPPGY
-686 VGYDEGGQLT
+686 VGYDEGGHLT

-763 VTKEKKE
+763 VSQDKKD

-805 TERMLADVNKRLE
+805 TERMLADVNRRLE
-818 EREISIV
+818 EKEISIV
-825 IDDESRRI
+825 TDDESRRI
-833 LTEKGYDPVF
+833 LTEKGYDPLF

-864 LSGEVVPGEKVELS
+864 LSGGIVPGEKVELS
-878 SLM
+878 SLL

>member
-1 MFFIGL
+1 
-7 IRNIKW
+7 
-13 HNTCNLISPER
+13 
-24 FKAKG
+24 
-29 SDMNYEKMTIKVQEY
+29 MNSENMTIKVQEY
-44 LNSAMNAAKERRS
+44 LNESVKTAKEYNAAEVT
-57 PEINELHFIANVL
+57 ELHFFEKIL
-70 NDENIITTLIKRAGV
+70 QEENIITTLIKRIGVDISIIAGKV
-85 ELSIV
+85 QTELS
-90 SAKVETELTK
+90 K
-100 LAKVNSAAQLYLS
+100 LAKVNSVATSLYLS
-113 SGFNEILENS
+113 SQFNNILES
-123 FRIAKD
+123 SSKLAEK
-129 MGDEYLSLE
+129 MGDEYVSLE
-138 HIFLSVLK
+138 HIFLSILS
-146 EKKGALYRIFSE
+146 EKKSSLYKIFKD
-158 LKIDY
+158 LNIDH
-163 DTVLKLLKTVRG
+163 DTVLKLLKSVRG
-175 NQKVKDADPE
+175 NQKVKDSDPE

-207 DPVIGRDSEIRRVL
+207 DPVIGRDTEIRRVL

-247 GIAHRIVSKDVP
+247 GIAHRIIRKDVP
-259 ENLKN
+259 DNLKD

-297 SSEGRLILFI
+297 ASEGKLILFI

-314 GTGAAE
+314 GAGAAQ
-320 GAMDAS
+320 GSMDAS

-361 RFQPVMIDEPSVE
+361 RFQPVMIDEPSIE

-389 HHGVRISDG
+389 HHGVRIADS

-424 DEAASKLKLEIESLP
+424 DESAAKLKLEIESMP
-439 EDIEILNRKIIQLE
+439 EEIEIIQRKIIQLE

-460 KEKDKKSKERLEDI
+460 KEKDKRSKDRYEHI
-474 KKEIAELKSQADEL
+474 KEEIANLKAEADEL
-488 KAHWE
+488 KVHWE
-493 QEKEF
+493 QEKKF
-498 IRVIREGTKKLDS
+498 ISVIREGTKKIDDLK
-511 LRNEESIA
+511 NEESIA
-519 ERSGELEKVSK
+519 ERNGELEKVSK
-530 LRYQEIPAVKSKV
+530 LRYQEIPKIKKTID
-543 EEATAKL
+543 EATENL
-550 EKFQSGRKM
+550 EKFQSGKKM
-559 LKEEIG
+559 LREEIG

-577 HIPVSKLLESEKDK
+577 HIPVNKLLESEKDK
-591 LLKMEELLGLRVKG
+591 LLKMEELLTLRVKG
-605 QEEAL
+605 QEEA
-610 RVVSEALRRNRAGLQ
+610 VQTVSEALRRNRAGLQ

-656 DSENAMI
+656 DSDEAMV

-672 AFSVSRLIGPPPGY
+672 SHSVSRLIGPPPGY

-748 MTSNLGSDVFAQVNE
+748 MTSNLGSELFANIDS
-763 VTKEKKE
+763 VTDEKKKE
-770 EVISM
+770 LEKLI
-775 VKAMLRPEFVNRIDD
+775 KGHLKPEFVNRLDD
-790 IIVFNKLGRDVILQI
+790 IIVFNKLNRDII
-805 TERMLADVNKRLE
+805 YEIAERLLSDVNRRLADRDIKITIDE
-818 EREISIV
+818 ESKK
-825 IDDESRRI
+825 
-833 LTEKGYDPVF
+833 LLAEKGYDSTY

-864 LSGEVVPGEKVELS
+864 LKGDVREGQIVNLID
-878 SLM
+878 LI

>member
-1 MFFIGL
+1 
-7 IRNIKW
+7 
-13 HNTCNLISPER
+13 
-24 FKAKG
+24 
-29 SDMNYEKMTIKVQEY
+29 MNYEKMTIKVQEY
-44 LNSAMNAAKERRS
+44 LNSAMNTARERRS
-57 PEINELHFIANVL
+57 PEINELHFIANIL
-70 NDENIITTLIKRAGV
+70 NEENIITTLIKRAGV
-85 ELSIV
+85 ELSMV
-90 SAKVETELTK
+90 SAKVETELSK
-100 LAKVNSAAQLYLS
+100 LAKVNTAAQLYLS

-123 FRIAKD
+123 FKMAKE

-138 HIFLSVLK
+138 HIFLSILK
-146 EKKGALYRIFSE
+146 EKKGAVYRIFSD

-163 DTVLKLLKTVRG
+163 DTILKLLRTVRG
-175 NQKVKDADPE
+175 NQKIKDADPE

-207 DPVIGRDSEIRRVL
+207 DPVIGRDTEIRRVL
-221 QILTR
+221 QILSR

-259 ENLKN
+259 ENLKS

-273 ALIAGAKFRGEFEE
+273 SLIAGAKFRGEFEE
-287 RLKAVLKEVE
+287 RLKAVLKEIE
-297 SSEGRLILFI
+297 ASEGKLILFI

-314 GTGAAE
+314 GAGAAE

-361 RFQPVMIDEPSVE
+361 RFQPVMIDEPSIE

-389 HHGVRISDG
+389 HHGIRISDG

-424 DEAASKLKLEIESLP
+424 DEAASKLRLEIESLP
-439 EDIEILNRKIIQLE
+439 EDIEILQRKIVQLE

-460 KEKDKKSKERLEDI
+460 KEKDKKSKERLNNI
-474 KKEIAELKSQADEL
+474 KEEIANLKSQSDEL
-488 KAHWE
+488 KVHWE
-493 QEKEF
+493 QEKEYIDI
-498 IRVIREGTKKLDS
+498 IRKGTKKLD
-511 LRNEESIA
+511 LLKNEESIA
-519 ERSGELEKVSK
+519 ERNNELEKVSK
-530 LRYQEIPAVKSKV
+530 LRYQEIPSVKSKI
-543 EEATAKL
+543 EEATSKL
-550 EKFQSGRKM
+550 ESFQAGRKM

-565 ENEIAEIISRWT
+565 EEEIAEIISRWT

-591 LLKMEELLGLRVKG
+591 LLKMEDLLRLRVKG
-605 QEEAL
+605 QDQAL
-610 RVVSEALRRNRAGLQ
+610 KVVSEALRRNRAGLQ
-625 DPNRPIASFIFLGS
+625 DPDRPIASFIFLGS

-656 DSENAMI
+656 DSEESMI

-672 AFSVSRLIGPPPGY
+672 SHSVSRLIGPPPGY

-704 SIVLF
+704 SIILF

-748 MTSNLGSDVFAQVNE
+748 MTSNLGSDIFAKVDE
-763 VTKEKKE
+763 VTKEKKY
-770 EVISM
+770 EVVSM

-805 TERMLADVNKRLE
+805 TERMLEDINKRIA
-818 EREISIV
+818 ERDIKIV
-825 IDDESRRI
+825 IDPDSRKI

-852 EKTVLNNLSVKI
+852 EKTVLNNLSLKI
-864 LSGEVVPGEKVELS
+864 LSGEIVSGKKIELS
-878 SLM
+878 DLLGSE

>member
-1 MFFIGL
+1 
-7 IRNIKW
+7 
-13 HNTCNLISPER
+13 
-24 FKAKG
+24 
-29 SDMNYEKMTIKVQEY
+29 MNYEKMTIKVQEY
-44 LNSAMNAAKERRS
+44 LNDAMNTARERKS
-57 PEINELHFIANVL
+57 PEINELHFIYNVIK
-70 NDENIITTLIKRAGV
+70 DENIITSLIKRAGI

-90 SAKVETELTK
+90 SSKVETELSK
-100 LAKVNSAAQLYLS
+100 LAKVNSGAVQLYLS
-113 SGFNEILENS
+113 SGFNDIIEAS
-123 FRIAKD
+123 FKIAKD

-138 HIFLSVLK
+138 HILLSVLK
-146 EKKGALYRIFSE
+146 VKKGALYRVFQE
-158 LKIDY
+158 LELDH
-163 DTVLKLLKTVRG
+163 DTILKLLKSVRG
-175 NQKVKDADPE
+175 NQQIKDADPE

-198 NELAEKEKL
+198 NELAEQEKL
-207 DPVIGRDSEIRRVL
+207 DPVIGRDAEIRRVL

-247 GIAHRIVSKDVP
+247 GIAHRIVRKDVP

-297 SSEGRLILFI
+297 ASEGKLILFI

-337 IKVIGATTVSEY
+337 IKVIGATTISEY

-361 RFQPVMIDEPSVE
+361 RFQPVLIEEPSVE

-403 AKLSARYISDRFL
+403 AKLSSRYISDRFL

-424 DEAASKLKLEIESLP
+424 DEAAAKLKLEIESMP
-439 EDIEILNRKIIQLE
+439 EDIEILQRKIIQLE

-460 KEKDKKSKERLEDI
+460 KEKDKKSAERLADI
-474 KKEIAELKSQADEL
+474 NKEIAELKSAADEL
-488 KAHWE
+488 KIHWQ

-498 IRVIREGTKKLDS
+498 ITVIRENTKKLDI
-511 LRNEESIA
+511 LKNEESIA
-519 ERSGELEKVSK
+519 ERNGELEKVSK
-530 LRYQEIPAVKSKV
+530 LRYQEIPAVKKTLD
-543 EEATAKL
+543 EATAKM
-550 EKFQSGRKM
+550 ESFQSGRKM

-577 HIPVSKLLESEKDK
+577 HIPVNKLLESEKDK

-605 QEEAL
+605 QDEAL
-610 RVVSEALRRNRAGLQ
+610 KVVSEALRRNRAGLQ

-656 DSENAMI
+656 DSDSAMI

-672 AFSVSRLIGPPPGY
+672 SFSVTRLIGPPPGY

-748 MTSNLGSDVFAQVNE
+748 MTSNLGSDQFAAVEE
-763 VTKEKKE
+763 VTDAKKSE
-770 EVISM
+770 LISM
-775 VKAMLRPEFVNRIDD
+775 VKRILKPEFVNRIDD
-790 IIVFNKLGRDVILQI
+790 IIVFNKLNRDVILQI
-805 TERMLADVNKRLE
+805 TDRLLSDINKRLA
-818 EREISIV
+818 ERDIKII
-825 IDDESRRI
+825 IDKASQEY

-852 EKTVLNNLSVKI
+852 EKTVLNNLSVK
-864 LSGEVVPGEKVELS
+864 LLS
-878 SLM
+878 SEIGQGTEIKLSELL

>member
-1 MFFIGL
+1 
-7 IRNIKW
+7 
-13 HNTCNLISPER
+13 
-24 FKAKG
+24 
-29 SDMNYEKMTIKVQEY
+29 MNYEKMTIKVQEY
-44 LNSAMNAAKERRS
+44 LNSAMNTAKERRS

-85 ELSIV
+85 ELSMV

-138 HIFLSVLK
+138 HIFLSVMK
-146 EKKGALYRIFSE
+146 EKKGVLYRIFSE

-163 DTVLKLLKTVRG
+163 DTILKLLKTVRG

-198 NELAEKEKL
+198 NELAEHEKL
-207 DPVIGRDSEIRRVL
+207 DPVIGRDAEIRRVL
-221 QILTR
+221 QILSR

-247 GIAHRIVSKDVP
+247 GLAHRIVSKDVP

-297 SSEGRLILFI
+297 ASEGRLILFI

-314 GTGAAE
+314 GAGAAE

-424 DEAASKLKLEIESLP
+424 DESASKLKLEIESLP

-474 KKEIAELKSQADEL
+474 RKEIAELKSQADEL

-498 IRVIREGTKKLDS
+498 IKIIREGTKKLDL

-519 ERSGELEKVSK
+519 ERNNELERVSK
-530 LRYQEIPAVKSKV
+530 LRYHEIPAVKSKV
-543 EEATAKL
+543 EEATSKL
-550 EKFQSGRKM
+550 ESFQSGRKM

-672 AFSVSRLIGPPPGY
+672 SHSVSRLIGPPPGY

-748 MTSNLGSDVFAQVNE
+748 MTSNLGSDIFAQVNE
-763 VTKEKKE
+763 VTKEKKD

-805 TERMLADVNKRLE
+805 TERMLADVNKRLAD
-818 EREISIV
+818 REISIV

-864 LSGEVVPGEKVELS
+864 LSGEVVSGDKVELS

>member
-1 MFFIGL
+1 
-7 IRNIKW
+7 
-13 HNTCNLISPER
+13 
-24 FKAKG
+24 
-29 SDMNYEKMTIKVQEY
+29 MNYEKMTIKVQEY
-44 LNSAMNAAKERRS
+44 LSSAMNTAKERRS
-57 PEINELHFIANVL
+57 PEINELHFISNVL
-70 NDENIITTLIKRAGV
+70 SDENIITTLIKRAGV
-85 ELSIV
+85 ELSMV

-100 LAKVNSAAQLYLS
+100 LAKVNSTAQLYLS

-158 LKIDY
+158 LKIDF
-163 DTVLKLLKTVRG
+163 DTILKLLKTVRG

-207 DPVIGRDSEIRRVL
+207 DPVIGRDTEIRRVL

-247 GIAHRIVSKDVP
+247 GIAHRIISKDVP
-259 ENLKN
+259 DNLKN

-297 SSEGRLILFI
+297 ASEGKLILFI

-314 GTGAAE
+314 GAGAAE

-424 DEAASKLKLEIESLP
+424 DESASKLKLEIESLP
-439 EDIEILNRKIIQLE
+439 EDLEILNRKIIQLE

-460 KEKDKKSKERLEDI
+460 KEKDKKSRERFEDI

-488 KAHWE
+488 KVHWE

-498 IRVIREGTKKLDS
+498 IKVIREGTRRLDI
-511 LRNEESIA
+511 LKNEEMIA
-519 ERSGELEKVSK
+519 ERNNELEKVSK
-530 LRYQEIPAVKSKV
+530 LRYQEIPAVKSRV
-543 EEATAKL
+543 EEATEKL
-550 EKFQSGRKM
+550 ENFQSGRKM

-565 ENEIAEIISRWT
+565 EEEIAEIISRWT
-577 HIPVSKLLESEKDK
+577 HIPVLKLLESEKDK
-591 LLKMEELLGLRVKG
+591 LLKMEDLLGLRVKG
-605 QEEAL
+605 QDEAL

-672 AFSVSRLIGPPPGY
+672 SHSVSRLIGPPPGY
-686 VGYDEGGQLT
+686 VGYDEGGHLT

-763 VTKEKKE
+763 VSQDKKD

-805 TERMLADVNKRLE
+805 TERMLADVNRRLE
-818 EREISIV
+818 EKEISIV
-825 IDDESRRI
+825 TDDESRRI
-833 LTEKGYDPVF
+833 LTEKGYDPLF

-864 LSGEVVPGEKVELS
+864 LSGGIVPGEKVELS
-878 SLM
+878 SLL